1 MARSLNMESKG
12 AVITG
17 GASGIGAAF
26 ARALLDAGLFVV
38 IGDLEPQRSK
48 AETLAHA
55 YKPGRAIFVPC
66 DVTQKADL
74 EALAVAAAALP
85 SHGASIWLSNAG
97 ISAQSAGK
105 DLLRDYDDVSWKVEQ
120 DINIHAVIE
129 GAQVAYRHMRN
140 CNVVGDKF
148 ILATASMAGLLPE
161 ASPVYCANKAAVIN
175 FGRSLAVRLSLGS
188 NNFDKSVRCY
198 TMCPTFTDTPLW
210 RLPGPEM
217 ISLQQKVI
225 GGVARVEDIVEGF
238 LDLLEKRPPSGSVCR
253 VTLRGGGRSVVRD
266 LMPYGKEFGGP
277 LPAREGQILGERIIG
292 DHERET
298 GLHDG
303 ASTSSLPSALV
314 GKGAVI
320 TGAASGIG
328 ASVARALLNTGLY
341 VVLGDLASQRS
352 KAEALAGEFPA
363 GRAIFVPCDATKKTD
378 LELLASAAAHL
389 PCRGASVWFNNA
401 GTATEGF
408 GDGKEDILK
417 DYGGQKWKAQQA
429 LNLDAVIEGAQVAH
443 KHMKDCGVAD
453 DKFLLATASMAGL
466 LPQAGPVYGANK
478 AGVNHFT
485 RALAARLRLGGGH
498 DFFCYSVC
506 PTFTDTPLWR
516 DGDTEASRKA
526 IGGVAQVQDIAD
538 AVLDLLGQR
547 PPSGSICR
555 VTLRSG
561 GRRVVRDLVA
571 YGKEAGGTLPSHGT
585 TALGERL
592 VDRAH
597 HQTAASSRL

>member
-1 MARSLNMESKG
+1 MARSLGMENKG

-17 GASGIGAAF
+17 GASGIGAGF

-38 IGDLEPQRSK
+38 IGDLESQRFK
-48 AETLAHA
+48 AETLAAA
-55 YKPGRAIFVPC
+55 YAPGRAIFVPC
-66 DVTQKADL
+66 DVTRKADL

-105 DLLRDYDDVSWKVEQ
+105 DLLRQYDDESWKLEQ

-129 GAQVAYRHMRN
+129 GAQVAYRHMRQ
-140 CNVVGDKF
+140 CSVAGDKF
-148 ILATASMAGLLPE
+148 LLSTASMAGLLPE
-161 ASPVYCANKAAVIN
+161 ASPVYCANKAAVIH
-175 FGRSLAVRLSLGS
+175 FGRSLAVRLSFES
-188 NNFDKSVRCY
+188 NDFNRGVRCY

-217 ISLQQKVI
+217 TGLQQKVI

-238 LDLLEKRPPSGSVCR
+238 LDLIEQKPPSGSVCR
-253 VTLRGGGRSVVRD
+253 VTLRGGGQSVVRD
-266 LMPYGKEFGGP
+266 LMPYGKELGGP
-277 LPAREGQILGERIIG
+277 LPARDGPTLGERIIG
-292 DHERET
+292 DHERNT

-303 ASTSSLPSALV
+303 ASTTSPPSALA

-328 ASVARALLNTGLY
+328 ACVARALLGTGLY
-341 VVLGDLASQRS
+341 VVLGDLESQRER
-352 KAEALAGEFPA
+352 AEALASEFPA
-363 GRAIFVPCDATKKTD
+363 GRAVFVACDATKKTD
-378 LELLASAAAHL
+378 LESLAAAAANL
-389 PCRGASVWFNNA
+389 PCHGASVWFNNA
-401 GTATEGF
+401 GITTEGLKDN
-408 GDGKEDILK
+408 GEDILN
-417 DYGGQKWKAQQA
+417 DYDGRKWRAQQA

-443 KHMKDCGVAD
+443 KHMKDCGVAG

-466 LPQAGPVYGANK
+466 LPQASPVYCSNK
-478 AGVNHFT
+478 AGVNHFM
-485 RALAARLRLGGGH
+485 RALAVRFRLGGERE
-498 DFFCYSVC
+498 FFCYSVC

-516 DGDTEASRKA
+516 DGDPEATRRA

-555 VTLRSG
+555 VTLRNG

-571 YGKEAGGTLPSHGT
+571 YGKEAGGTLPSHRT
-585 TALGERL
+585 TVLGERL
-592 VDRAH
+592 VDKT
-597 HQTAASSRL
+597 TAPSRL